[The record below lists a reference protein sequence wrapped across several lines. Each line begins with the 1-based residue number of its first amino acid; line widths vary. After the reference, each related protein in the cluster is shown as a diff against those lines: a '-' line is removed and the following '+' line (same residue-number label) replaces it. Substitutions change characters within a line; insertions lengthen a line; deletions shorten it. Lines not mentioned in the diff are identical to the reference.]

1 MPNVPSAKKRLRQT
15 LRRNMRNKAIRTRIK
30 TVSKRVLKAL
40 EEKDEKANE
49 YLSIAYKTIDMA
61 ASKGVIHK
69 NQAARKKASLAKRF
83 QQSKNASD

>member
-30 TVSKRVLKAL
+30 TVSKRVLKAV
-40 EEKDEKANE
+40 EDKDEKVNE

-69 NQAARKKASLAKRF
+69 NQAARKKASLAKKVL
-83 QQSKNASD
+83 SK

>member
-30 TVSKRVLKAL
+30 TVSKRVLKAV
-40 EEKDEKANE
+40 EDKDEKVNE

-69 NQAARKKASLAKRF
+69 NQAARKKASLAKKVS
-83 QQSKNASD
+83 SK

>member
-40 EEKDEKANE
+40 EEKDDKVSE

-69 NQAARKKASLAKRF
+69 NQAARKKASLTKKF
-83 QQSKNASD
+83 QQSKSTSD

>member
-30 TVSKRVLKAL
+30 TVSKRVLKAI
-40 EEKDEKANE
+40 EENDEKVND

-69 NQAARKKASLAKRF
+69 NQAARKKASLAKKVS
-83 QQSKNASD
+83 SK